1 MNLSHVVPLQ
11 FTLFTCKELF
21 APTGRWFTDVWIWAA
36 FPPIF
41 PPLSAVTSW
50 LKLTFRSVGWPSN
63 QQRPDK
69 GGKDGKGVWWGVYI
83 LHLSISFNTG
93 YLSSPVVVVHFVPSC
108 IQIGSNQSLRMHVL
122 KSDTEPSW
130 KSKVN
135 SRHMTFW
142 PNNRCNQVNPWQDAP
157 SFSIARISW
166 TNSSE
171 PYVDCTSSGSRIS
184 SSWSFRREFGWV
196 SKNRVI
202 KPLAR
207 LWFLLFI
214 LVLEYVSLYWNSL
227 QYRFFIREIYWCDDM
242 SIRLCDEIFWAIP
255 TMPHSMHVHS
265 SIVFAAL
272 CGTARNHQQILPCRY
287 SAWWS
292 RDERVQ

>member
-11 FTLFTCKELF
+11 FTLFTCKSCLHRLVDDSLMFEFGLPF
-21 APTGRWFTDVWIWAA
+21 HPSFHHCR
-36 FPPIF
+36 
-41 PPLSAVTSW
+41 LW
-50 LKLTFRSVGWPSN
+50 LHGSNWPSGRSADR
-63 QQRPDK
+63 QISRGRTRGERMGK
-69 GGKDGKGVWWGVYI
+69 VSGGVFI
-83 LHLSISFNTG
+83 SFIFQHLSIPGTFQVLWLWSILCHRVYRSG
-93 YLSSPVVVVHFVPSC
+93 V
-108 IQIGSNQSLRMHVL
+108 IKAMHVL

-184 SSWSFRREFGWV
+184 SSWSFRRESGWV
-196 SKNRVI
+196 SKNWVI

-272 CGTARNHQQILPCRY
+272 CCTARNHQQILPCRY